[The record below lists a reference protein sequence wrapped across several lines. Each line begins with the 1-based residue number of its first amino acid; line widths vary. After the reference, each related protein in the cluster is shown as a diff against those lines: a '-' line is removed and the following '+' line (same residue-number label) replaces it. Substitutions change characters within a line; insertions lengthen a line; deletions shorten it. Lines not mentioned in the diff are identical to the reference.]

1 MQRIST
7 EPDGVFKNG
16 VPGVQRGTKFNAEWF
31 NAVQEE
37 LANFIQ
43 NGVDPENPKELDPDN
58 SGQLLETLFEIFAAG
73 ISLGDSMVHGS
84 GGGANSSAVLN
95 HDKLGVAATGDVAT
109 ELHAEFLKFIR
120 GQKTAQIGTK
130 IVSNNIIVTIDEIV
144 ELAKNL
150 IIKGLLGVEGNAS
163 FDQDLT
169 VAGALNVA
177 GAVSSSSGFF
187 GGIAGGNGDSANFP
201 LIRADQI
208 SPRTNGSPINVNG
221 TLAGAFSGTLSG
233 FLNGSW
239 VPGDNAYFKRS
250 VLTIYPVAEMASLPD
265 GAVAVFYN
273 KPSEAS
279 YVISW
284 RDMDYTQRVKTV
296 DAGTPFVF
304 MKKKNSQNQDCGMLL
319 CVGEVGGTP

>member
-7 EPDGVFKNG
+7 ETDGVFRNG
-16 VPGVQRGTKFNAEWF
+16 VRGVQRGTKFNAEWC

-37 LANFIQ
+37 IAGFIESAGLQ
-43 NGVDPENPKELDPDN
+43 LDVNDN
-58 SGQLLETLFEIFAAG
+58 GQL
-73 ISLGDSMVHGS
+73 
-84 GGGANSSAVLN
+84 
-95 HDKLGVAATGDVAT
+95 VAALLAMLLNPSGVNIKKIIAIGTGGNSTLTNTGLSVAT
-109 ELHAEFLKFIR
+109 ENGKTEVKNDGVEISL
-120 GQKTAQIGTK
+120 GQKTAK
-130 IVSNNIIVTIDEIV
+130 ITAEVVQNNIVLLINDILKLASNLNVLGKLRAEGNVEIV
-144 ELAKNL
+144 
-150 IIKGLLGVEGNAS
+150 GNE
-163 FDQDLT
+163 T
-169 VAGALNVA
+169 VGGSLNVA

-187 GGIAGGNGDSANFP
+187 GGIAGGNGDIANFP

-221 TLAGAFSGTLSG
+221 TLVGAFSGTLSG

-239 VPGDNAYFKRS
+239 IPGDNAYFKRS
-250 VLTIYPVAEMASLPD
+250 VSTIYPVAEMASLPD

-319 CVGEVGGTP
+319 CIGEVGGTP

>member
-7 EPDGVFKNG
+7 ETDGVFKNG
-16 VPGVQRGTKFNAEWF
+16 VRGVQRGTKFNAEWC

-37 LANFIQ
+37 IAGF
-43 NGVDPENPKELDPDN
+43 VE
-58 SGQLLETLFEIFAAG
+58 AAG
-73 ISLGDSMVHGS
+73 LQLDVNDNGQF
-84 GGGANSSAVLN
+84 
-95 HDKLGVAATGDVAT
+95 VAAFLAMLLNPSGVNIKKIIAIGTGGNSTLTNTGLSVAT
-109 ELHAEFLKFIR
+109 ENGKTEVKNDGVEISV
-120 GQKTAQIGTK
+120 GQKTAK
-130 IVSNNIIVTIDEIV
+130 ITAEVVQNNIVLLINDILKLASNLNVLGKLRAEGNVEIV
-144 ELAKNL
+144 
-150 IIKGLLGVEGNAS
+150 GNE
-163 FDQDLT
+163 T
-169 VAGALNVA
+169 VGGSLNVA
-177 GAVSSSSGFF
+177 GTVSSSSGFF

-208 SPRTNGSPINVNG
+208 SPRTNGSPINVDG
-221 TLAGAFSGTLSG
+221 ILAGAFSGTLSG

-239 VPGDNAYFKRS
+239 IPGDNAYFKRS
-250 VLTIYPVAEMASLPD
+250 VSTIYPVAEMASLPD

-319 CVGEVGGTP
+319 CIGEVGGTP

>member
-7 EPDGVFKNG
+7 ETDGVFKNG
-16 VPGVQRGTKFNAEWF
+16 VRGVQRGTKFNAEWC

-37 LANFIQ
+37 IAGFVEAAGLQ
-43 NGVDPENPKELDPDN
+43 LDVNDN
-58 SGQLLETLFEIFAAG
+58 GQLVAA
-73 ISLGDSMVHGS
+73 LLAMLL
-84 GGGANSSAVLN
+84 NSS
-95 HDKLGVAATGDVAT
+95 GVNIKKIIAIGTGGNSTLTNTGLSVAT
-109 ELHAEFLKFIR
+109 ENGKTEVKNDGVEISV
-120 GQKTAQIGTK
+120 GQKTAK
-130 IVSNNIIVTIDEIV
+130 ITAEVVQNNIVLLINDILK
-144 ELAKNL
+144 LASNL
-150 IIKGLLGVEGNAS
+150 NVLGKLRAEGNVEVLGNES
-163 FDQDLT
+163 IG
-169 VAGALNVA
+169 GALNVA

-187 GGIAGGNGDSANFP
+187 GGIAGGNGDIANFP

-221 TLAGAFSGTLSG
+221 ILAGAFSGTFSG
-233 FLNGSW
+233 ALDGCW
-239 VPGDNAYFKRS
+239 IPGDNAYFKRS
-250 VLTIYPVAEMASLPD
+250 VSTIYPVAEMASLPD

>member
-1 MQRIST
+1 MKRT
-7 EPDGVFKNG
+7 DADGSVEG
-16 VPGVQRGTKFNAEWF
+16 KFSDGSPEQGLPATVINAEF
-31 NAVQEE
+31 LNNIQEE
-37 LANFIQ
+37 ICNFIEQ
-43 NGVDPENPKELDPDN
+43 AGLSLNGSDQQ
-58 SGQLLETLFEIFAAG
+58 QLWKALLAVFAAG
-73 ISLGDSMVHGS
+73 ISIGDSAVHGS
-84 GGGANSSAVLN
+84 GSGATSSAILH
-95 HDKLGVAATGDVAT
+95 HDKLGVSAAGDVSVKIFAEYV
-109 ELHAEFLKFIR
+109 ELLR
-120 GQKTAQIGTK
+120 GQKSAKIGSK

-221 TLAGAFSGTLSG
+221 ILAGAFSGTLSG

-239 VPGDNAYFKRS
+239 IPGDNAYFKRS
-250 VLTIYPVAEMASLPD
+250 VSTIYPVAEMASLPD

>member
-1 MQRIST
+1 MKRT
-7 EPDGVFKNG
+7 DADGSVEG
-16 VPGVQRGTKFNAEWF
+16 KFSDGSPEQGLPATVINAEF
-31 NAVQEE
+31 LNNIQEE
-37 LANFIQ
+37 ICNFIEQ
-43 NGVDPENPKELDPDN
+43 AGLSLNGSDQQ
-58 SGQLLETLFEIFAAG
+58 QLWKALLAVFAAG
-73 ISLGDSMVHGS
+73 ISIGDSAVHGS
-84 GGGANSSAVLN
+84 GSGATSSAILH
-95 HDKLGVAATGDVAT
+95 HDKLGVSAAGDVSVKIF
-109 ELHAEFLKFIR
+109 AEYVKLLR
-120 GQKTAQIGTK
+120 GQKSAKIGSK

-221 TLAGAFSGTLSG
+221 ILAGAFSGTLSG

-239 VPGDNAYFKRS
+239 IPGDNAYFKRS
-250 VLTIYPVAEMASLPD
+250 VSTIYPVVEMASLPD

>member
-1 MQRIST
+1 MKRT
-7 EPDGVFKNG
+7 DADGSVEG
-16 VPGVQRGTKFNAEWF
+16 KFSDGSPEQGLPATVINAEF
-31 NAVQEE
+31 LNNIQEE
-37 LANFIQ
+37 ICNFIERA
-43 NGVDPENPKELDPDN
+43 GLSLDGTDQE
-58 SGQLLETLFEIFAAG
+58 QLWKALGAVFAAG
-73 ISLGDSMVHGS
+73 ISIGDSSVHGS
-84 GGGANSSAVLN
+84 GSGATSSAILH
-95 HDKLGVAATGDVAT
+95 HDKLGVSATGDVSVKIFA
-109 ELHAEFLKFIR
+109 EYVEFLR
-120 GQKTAQIGTK
+120 GQKSAKIGSK

-150 IIKGLLGVEGNAS
+150 IVKGLLSIEGNAS

-177 GAVSSSSGFF
+177 GAVSSNSGFF

-239 VPGDNAYFKRS
+239 IPGDNAYFKRS
-250 VLTIYPVAEMASLPD
+250 VSTIYPVAEMASLPD

>member
-7 EPDGVFKNG
+7 EVDGIFKNG
-16 VPGVQRGTKFNAEWF
+16 VRGVQRGTRFNAEWC

-37 LANFIQ
+37 IARFIESAGLPLNPDNNGQ
-43 NGVDPENPKELDPDN
+43 LIEALSAKLLDSNGVNVKKIIAVGEGGSSTLTNAGLSVATENGKTEVKSD
-58 SGQLLETLFEIFAAG
+58 GVE
-73 ISLGDSMVHGS
+73 ISLGQKMAKITAEIVQNNIVLLINDILKL
-84 GGGANSSAVLN
+84 SSHLNVLGM
-95 HDKLGVAATGDVAT
+95 LRAEGDV
-109 ELHAEFLKFIR
+109 
-120 GQKTAQIGTK
+120 
-130 IVSNNIIVTIDEIV
+130 EI
-144 ELAKNL
+144 A
-150 IIKGLLGVEGNAS
+150 GNE
-163 FDQDLT
+163 T
-169 VAGALNVA
+169 VGGSLNVA
-177 GAVSSSSGFF
+177 GTVSSSSGFF

-208 SPRTNGSPINVNG
+208 SPRTNGFPINVNG
-221 TLAGAFSGTLSG
+221 ILAGTFSGALSG

-239 VPGDNAYFKRS
+239 IPGDNAYFKRS
-250 VLTIYPVAEMASLPD
+250 VSTIYPVAEMASLPD

>member
-1 MQRIST
+1 MKRT
-7 EPDGVFKNG
+7 DADGSVEG
-16 VPGVQRGTKFNAEWF
+16 KFSDGSPEQGLPATVINAEF
-31 NAVQEE
+31 LNNIQEE
-37 LANFIQ
+37 ICNFIEQ
-43 NGVDPENPKELDPDN
+43 AGLSLNGSDQQ
-58 SGQLLETLFEIFAAG
+58 QLWKALLAVFAAG
-73 ISLGDSMVHGS
+73 ISIGDSAVHGS
-84 GGGANSSAVLN
+84 GSGATSSAILH
-95 HDKLGVAATGDVAT
+95 HDKLGVSAAGDVSVKIFAEYV
-109 ELHAEFLKFIR
+109 ELLR
-120 GQKTAQIGTK
+120 GQKSAKIGSK

-221 TLAGAFSGTLSG
+221 ILAGAFSGTLSG

-239 VPGDNAYFKRS
+239 IPGDNAYFKRS
-250 VLTIYPVAEMASLPD
+250 VSTIYPVAEMASLPD

-273 KPSEAS
+273 KTSEAS